1 MAINLKKGQ
10 KVSLRKNNRG
20 SAGGQLRQI
29 TVGLG
34 WDPVAPK
41 GILGFLGITPEID
54 CDVSCCLCKNGRLE
68 DLQDLIYYGDLK
80 HYSGAVRH
88 MGDNLTGDGEG
99 DDEQLFVNLENIP
112 SQYDRLIFSVNIYE
126 AYQRK
131 QDFGMIRNAFIRIV
145 DNDTYME
152 ICRYNLSEHYSGM
165 TAMIFGEIFRDGNG
179 WQFAAIGDPTKDR
192 SISELV
198 SKFK

>member
-34 WDPVAPK
+34 WDPVAPN

-68 DLQDLIYYGDLK
+68 DLQDLIYYGNLK

>member
-1 MAINLKKGQ
+1 MAVNLKKGQ
-10 KVSLRKNNRG
+10 KVSLRKNDRAN
-20 SAGGQLRQI
+20 AGGQLRQI

-34 WDPVAPK
+34 WDAAAPK

-68 DLQDLIYYGDLK
+68 DLQDLIYYGNLK

>member
-68 DLQDLIYYGDLK
+68 DLQDLIYYGNLK